1 VSDVWLSA
9 YEDQNAG
16 NKRENAQDDDWNG
29 ERERRDNSVNDEK
42 DRQHE
47 HAKIFIDDHARSL
60 AGRQSRVTPK
70 SSQAMVCFTRRF
82 GWLAFWAHPAALTNG

>member
-1 VSDVWLSA
+1 VRDIWLSTD
-9 YEDQNAG
+9 ENQNASDQ
-16 NKRENAQDDDWNG
+16 RENAEDNNGDG
-29 ERERRDNSVNDEK
+29 ERQRCGNSVNDEK
-42 DRQHE
+42 NCQHE

-82 GWLAFWAHPAALTNG
+82 GWLAFWAHPAALSNG